1 MDRLLRI
8 GVGFVAIAIVVV
20 IAYGLSYIHVYAGL
34 VAAHYMY
41 AFAAVLGLYLAYVV
55 GDLLLLTYDIKKDKR
70 K

>member
-8 GVGFVAIAIVVV
+8 GVGVVAIAIVVAIV
-20 IAYGLSYIHVYAGL
+20 YGWTYIHAYVGL
-34 VAAHYMY
+34 MAAHYMY